1 MRRLSAK
8 QQKEIKTRQDL
19 SDDCPACFALRSHP
33 EWLDLN
39 SFSVM
44 IPGELVGLT
53 CGSVRGVCR
62 EAMKGKKKSAGCSV
76 NCNDCDV
83 DTQDIG
89 EWYMVKD
96 EVWAA
101 AWPKGSKREFLCI
114 GCLETRLGRRLTSD
128 DFTDAT
134 INEFKEY
141 APGIGFKKSERLF
154 DRLAGSNAKLI
165 Y

>member
-8 QQKEIKTRQDL
+8 QQKEIKTRHDL
-19 SDDCPACFALRSHP
+19 SGDCPACIALRWHP
-33 EWLDLN
+33 EWLDVN

-44 IPGELVGLT
+44 IPGEPMGLT
-53 CGSVRGVCR
+53 CDSVRGICR
-62 EAMKGKKKSAGCSV
+62 EAMKGKRKSAVCSV
-76 NCNDCDV
+76 NCNDCGV

-101 AWPKGSKREFLCI
+101 AWLKRSKREFLCI

-128 DFTDAT
+128 DFIDAP
-134 INEFKEY
+134 INQFQENALGLE
-141 APGIGFKKSERLF
+141 KSQRLF
-154 DRLAGSNAKLI
+154 ARLAGSNVN
-165 Y
+165 

>member
-1 MRRLSAK
+1 LVTLEFDRTITKPRGRTIIGYGENMRRLSAK

-19 SDDCPACFALRSHP
+19 SDDCPACLALRWHP

-44 IPGELVGLT
+44 IPGEPVGLT
-53 CGSVRGVCR
+53 CDSVRGVCR
-62 EAMKGKKKSAGCSV
+62 EAMKGKKKSAVCSV
-76 NCNDCDV
+76 NCNDCGV

-114 GCLETRLGRRLTSD
+114 GCLETRLERWSRLSKQIFRVD
-128 DFTDAT
+128 KW
-134 INEFKEY
+134 NLCQ
-141 APGIGFKKSERLF
+141 G
-154 DRLAGSNAKLI
+154 
-165 Y
+165 

>member
-1 MRRLSAK
+1 MRRLGAK
-8 QQKEIKTRQDL
+8 QQREIKTRQDL
-19 SDDCPACFALRSHP
+19 SDDCPACLALRWHP

-44 IPGELVGLT
+44 IPGEPMGLT
-53 CGSVRGVCR
+53 CDSVRGVCR
-62 EAMKGKKKSAGCSV
+62 EAMKGRKKSAGCSV
-76 NCNDCDV
+76 TCNDCDV

-101 AWPKGSKREFLCI
+101 VWPKRSKREFLCI
-114 GCLETRLGRRLTSD
+114 GCLETRLGRCLTSD
-128 DFTDAT
+128 DFTDSP
-134 INEFKEY
+134 INEFKEN
-141 APGIGFKKSERLF
+141 AFGLEKSVRLF
-154 DRLAGSNAKLI
+154 NRLAGSNAKLI

>member
-8 QQKEIKTRQDL
+8 QQREIKTRQDL
-19 SDDCPACFALRSHP
+19 SDDCPACCALRWHP

-44 IPGELVGLT
+44 IPGEPAGLT
-53 CGSVRGVCR
+53 CDSVRGVCR

-76 NCNDCDV
+76 NCKDCGV

-101 AWPKGSKREFLCI
+101 VWPKRSKREFLCI
-114 GCLETRLGRRLTSD
+114 GCLEIRLGRRLTSD
-128 DFTDAT
+128 DFTDAP
-134 INEFKEY
+134 INEFKEN
-141 APGIGFKKSERLF
+141 AFGIERSERLF
-154 DRLAGSNAKLI
+154 NRLAGSNAKLI